1 MNSKLPMAINVKFSE
16 IELAGDVKSFVS
28 LNSNSCE
35 DENFKKIISSSDDDD
50 LLKVTKQVASP
61 LKIIDV
67 QKVTDELLNKAL

>member
-1 MNSKLPMAINVKFSE
+1 MNSKGYMDINVKFSE

-28 LNSNSCE
+28 LNTDSCE
-35 DENFKKIISSSDDDD
+35 NEEFKEIISSSDDDD

-67 QKVTDELLNKAL
+67 QKVTDELLDKAL